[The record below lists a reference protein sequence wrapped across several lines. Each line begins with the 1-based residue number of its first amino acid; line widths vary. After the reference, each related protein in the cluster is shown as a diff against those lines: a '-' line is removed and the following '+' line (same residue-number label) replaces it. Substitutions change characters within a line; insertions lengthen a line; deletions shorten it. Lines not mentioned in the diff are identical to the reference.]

1 MKLKRKPKKV
11 VTKAAYRKLAR
22 KFKRRSARSLDRR
35 VMTSVRN
42 RAAASA
48 VRRAS
53 GRDEVLERF
62 ERGQSVA
69 EFIDFSA
76 GKFVKIS

>member
-1 MKLKRKPKKV
+1 
-11 VTKAAYRKLAR
+11 
-22 KFKRRSARSLDRR
+22 
-35 VMTSVRN
+35 
-42 RAAASA
+42 
-48 VRRAS
+48 
-53 GRDEVLERF
+53 VLERF

>member
-1 MKLKRKPKKV
+1 
-11 VTKAAYRKLAR
+11 
-22 KFKRRSARSLDRR
+22 
-35 VMTSVRN
+35 MTSVRN

-62 ERGQSVA
+62 ERGQNVA

>member
-1 MKLKRKPKKV
+1 MKLKKKPKKV
-11 VTKAAYRKLAR
+11 ATKAASGKVAR
-22 KFKRRSARSLDRR
+22 KFKRISARSIDRR
-35 VMTSVRN
+35 AMTSVRN

-62 ERGQSVA
+62 ERGQSIA
-69 EFIDFSA
+69 EYIDFSA

>member
-11 VTKAAYRKLAR
+11 ATKASRKIAR
-22 KFKRRSARSLDRR
+22 KFKRRSARSFGRR
-35 VMTSVRN
+35 AMTLVRN

-48 VRRAS
+48 VRRDS
-53 GRDEVLERF
+53 DRDEVLGRF